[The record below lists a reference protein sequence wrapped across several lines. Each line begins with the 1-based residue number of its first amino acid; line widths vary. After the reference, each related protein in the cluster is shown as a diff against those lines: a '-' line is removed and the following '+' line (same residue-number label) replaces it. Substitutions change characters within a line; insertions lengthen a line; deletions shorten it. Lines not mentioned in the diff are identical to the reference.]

1 MCENEVW
8 EGIDWMYLT
17 QDGDKW
23 QAIVNLI
30 TVQQDATYSVYYI
43 SVGSPTCFGC

>member
-8 EGIDWMYLT
+8 EGMDWMYLT

-23 QAIVNLI
+23 QAIVNI
-30 TVQQDATYSVYYI
+30 VMNVR
-43 SVGSPTCFGC
+43 VP